1 MKAVANEA
9 HLFEQRQKRDGE
21 QIKSSIAMSV
31 LLVSFGMLFATMM
44 LGYAAYRVTSETWP
58 PMGMDRVPLFYPV
71 ISTLIILLSSLT
83 YVLFERAFF
92 EADKEKAKLFLLS
105 TIVLGLAFMASQ
117 FLLWNQMIHEL
128 GYVVESGIFASLLHA
143 LTWVHAA
150 HIVGA
155 LLWLLYLFP
164 VLSKKAEVAQYENRV
179 ICAGK
184 FWHFLDLIWIIMFVF
199 LFVL

>member
-1 MKAVANEA
+1 MSVATNQA
-9 HLFEQRQKRDGE
+9 QSFEQRQKRDGE

-44 LGYAAYRVTSETWP
+44 LGYAAYRVTSDAWP
-58 PMGMDRVPLFYPV
+58 PMGMERVPLFYPV
-71 ISTLIILLSSLT
+71 ISTIIILLSSLT
-83 YVLFERAFF
+83 YALFEKAFF
-92 EADKEKAKLFLLS
+92 AQDKERAKLFWVT
-105 TIVLGLAFMASQ
+105 TIVLGLGFMASQ
-117 FLLWNQMIHEL
+117 FLLWNQMINEL

-155 LLWLLYLFP
+155 LFWLLYLLP
-164 VLSKKAEVAQYENRV
+164 VFRAKSSVTQYENRV
-179 ICAGK
+179 LSAGK
-184 FWHFLDLIWIIMFVF
+184 FWHFLDFIWIIMFVF